1 MVGSQIQV
9 FGTDEASLEQ
19 AAALLKQGELVAFPT
34 ETVYGLGA
42 LATDERAV
50 LKVFEAK
57 GRPSD
62 NPLIVTV
69 SSVEMVEKF
78 VGPINASGQALI
90 EAFWPG
96 SLTLVLPIA
105 TTCLPNVVSAGLD
118 TVAVRMPDNPVT
130 RELIERVG
138 QPLVGP
144 SANISGR
151 PSPTRAEHVEADF
164 RYRIAGVIDG
174 GAAPVGIESTIV
186 DVSDETKITVLRPG
200 DIREEQIE
208 AIVGP
213 LNHGP
218 VDTEK
223 PKAPGM
229 KYRHYAPLVPVVAK
243 RGEAED
249 FLPYLEV
256 DHPLAMAV
264 PTRIYRIIED
274 EIADSLT
281 MDRELVLY
289 DLGENVKDFQHRLYE
304 ILRDVDETPA
314 KELILYVPEES
325 DETAGYLN
333 RALKASSSFGGK
345 IQTVTKG

>member
-1 MVGSQIQV
+1 MQI
-9 FGTDEASLEQ
+9 FGTDDASLNK
-19 AAALLKQGELVAFPT
+19 AAKLLKSGELVAFPT

-78 VGPINASGQALI
+78 VGPINSSGKALMD
-90 EAFWPG
+90 AFWPG
-96 SLTLVLPIA
+96 SLTLILPIA
-105 TTCLPNVVSAGLD
+105 TSCLPNVVSAGLK
-118 TVAVRMPDNPVT
+118 TVAVRMPDNAVT
-130 RELIERVG
+130 RKLIELVG
-138 QPLVGP
+138 QPIVGP

-151 PSPTRAEHVEADF
+151 PSPTKAEHVESDF
-164 RYRIAGVIDG
+164 RYRIAGVIDDG
-174 GAAPVGIESTIV
+174 TTPVGIESTIV
-186 DVSDETKITVLRPG
+186 DVSDEDNITVLRPG
-200 DIREEQIE
+200 DIREEQI
-208 AIVGP
+208 AQVVGP
-213 LNHGP
+213 LSHGP

-243 RGEAED
+243 NGGVED

-256 DHPLAMAV
+256 DYPLAIAV
-264 PTRIYRIIED
+264 PSTIYRALED
-274 EIADSLT
+274 DIADHMN

-289 DLGENVKDFQHRLYE
+289 DLGEDVKDFQHRLYG

-314 KELILYVPEES
+314 KELILYVPLES

-333 RALKASSSFGGK
+333 RALKASSSFEDGL
-345 IQTVTKG
+345 